1 MAGWVVLLASA
12 AYLGLLFLV
21 AHWADRR
28 KAAGR
33 SVIASGPVYALSLTV
48 YATSWTYY
56 GSVGR
61 AAATGVGF
69 LPIYLGPTLTVAF
82 WWFVLRRMI
91 RESKR
96 QRITS
101 IADYV
106 AARYGKSPGLGA
118 LVTVIAVVGIVPY
131 LALQLKAVS
140 STYEVLRAA
149 APPPAA
155 SGTVAAGAAATGAF
169 PDRTALSVALLLAA
183 FTIVFGTRHLDASE
197 RHEGM
202 VAAITV
208 EAFVKLVAFLTVG
221 FYVTFGM
228 FHGLGDLV
236 DRAAASPDLARLFTL
251 APTQSYGEWFWLITL
266 SMCAFVFLP
275 RQFQVAVVENV
286 DERHL
291 RTAAWMLPLYLL
303 AINFFVLPI
312 ALAGRLLLESAG
324 VSPDTF
330 VLALPLSSG
339 HQGLALLAF
348 LGGLSAA
355 TGMVIVE
362 TIALATM
369 VSNSLVIPALLR
381 FENRR
386 GRQLRSSSGE
396 MGGLVLQ
403 IRRFTIVAM
412 LLLAYGY
419 VVVAGDAPGLVSIG
433 LVSFAA
439 VAQFAPAVLGGMVWR
454 GGTRAGAY
462 TGLVAGFTVWTYTLL
477 LPSFTRSGWLPRG
490 WLDTGPAGIALLRPH
505 QLLGLRGLDEISHA
519 VFWSLLVNA
528 TGYVAVSLARRA
540 VPAGPALTPEG
551 LARSRAVTAG
561 PVNASI
567 DELHVLLERFLGSAG
582 ARRALL
588 DYLREREGATAW
600 AGDRAADA
608 ALVRHVE
615 TLLAGAVGTTSARVI
630 VAHLIDEEP
639 LGVGDVMDILDEAS
653 QVLASSRELER
664 RTSELAA
671 ATAELRAANRR
682 LQELDQL
689 KDEFVSTVSHE
700 LRTPLTSIRSFSEI
714 LVDNLDLPAAERERY
729 LRIVIEEAERLTR
742 LINEVLDLSKLI
754 SGAAPWRIEPLDAH
768 TVVHDT
774 VQAVSGLY
782 AAKGAELTTD
792 VPDAVPQVLGDRDR
806 LVQVLQNLLSN
817 AVRFAEP
824 AVGRVEVRV
833 TVHEGHVQVDVRD
846 NGPGVPAGD
855 REIIFEKFRQGT
867 TAVRRPGGTGLG
879 LPISREI
886 VERLGGRLWLAE
898 PDGSGATFSFT
909 IPTVDATAHEPVGA
923 QAEI

>member
-1 MAGWVVLLASA
+1 MAGWLVLLASA
-12 AYLGLLFLV
+12 GYLGLLFGV
-21 AHWADRR
+21 AYWADRR

-33 SVIASGPVYALSLTV
+33 SVIASGTAYALSLTV
-48 YATSWTYY
+48 YATSWTFY

-82 WWFVLRRMI
+82 WWFVLRRML

-96 QRITS
+96 GRITS

-106 AARYGKSPGLGA
+106 AARYGKSTGLGA
-118 LVTVIAVVGIVPY
+118 LVTVIAVIGSVPY

-140 STYEVLRAA
+140 TTYEVLRSAA
-149 APPPAA
+149 AGGGP
-155 SGTVAAGAAATGAF
+155 GGAGAGGAF
-169 PDRTALSVALLLAA
+169 PDRTALYVALLLAA
-183 FTIVFGTRHLDASE
+183 FTILFGTRHLDASE

-208 EAFVKLVAFLTVG
+208 EAFVKLVAFLVVG
-221 FYVTFGM
+221 LYVTFGM
-228 FHGLGDLV
+228 FGGLGDLV
-236 DRAAASPDLARLFTL
+236 DRAAADPELARLFTM
-251 APTQSYGEWFWLITL
+251 APTQGYGEWFWLIVL

-275 RQFQVAVVENV
+275 RQFQVTVVENV

-312 ALAGRLLLESAG
+312 ALAGRLLLGGSG

-339 HQGLALLAF
+339 HQGIALLTF

-355 TGMVIVE
+355 TGMIVVE

-381 FENRR
+381 FEHRR

-396 MGGLVLQ
+396 MGGLVLG
-403 IRRFTIVAM
+403 IRRSTIVAM

-419 VVVAGDAPGLVSIG
+419 VIVAGDAPGLVSIG

-462 TGLVAGFTVWTYTLL
+462 AGLLSGFAIWVYTLL
-477 LPSFTRSGWLPRG
+477 LPSFTLSGWLPRG
-490 WLDTGPAGIALLRPH
+490 WLETGPFGIALLRPH
-505 QLLGLRGLDEISHA
+505 ELLGLRGFDEISHA

-528 TGYVAVSLARRA
+528 LLYVAVSLGRRTA
-540 VPAGPALTPEG
+540 PTGPALTPEG
-551 LARSRAVTAG
+551 LARSRAATAG

-567 DELHVLLERFLGSAG
+567 DELQVLLERFLGSAD

-600 AGDRAADA
+600 AGDRTADT

-639 LGVGDVMDILDEAS
+639 LGVGDVMEILDEAS

-664 RTSELAA
+664 RTLELAA
-671 ATAELRAANRR
+671 ATAELRAANQR
-682 LQELDQL
+682 LTELDQL

-714 LVDNLDLPAAERERY
+714 LVDNLDLPAEDRERY
-729 LRIVIEEAERLTR
+729 LGIVIEEAERLTR
-742 LINEVLDLSKLI
+742 LINDVLDLSKLT
-754 SGAAPWRIEPLDAH
+754 SGGGEWHVEPLDVRA
-768 TVVHDT
+768 VVDT
-774 VQAVSGLY
+774 TAQAVSGLF
-782 AAKGAELTTD
+782 ATKGATLTTD
-792 VPDAVPQVLGDRDR
+792 VPDDVPRVLGDRDR

-817 AVRFAEP
+817 AAKFAAP
-824 AVGRVEVRV
+824 GAGQVRV
-833 TVHEGHVQVDVRD
+833 KVAVHGGTVQVDVSD
-846 NGPGVPAGD
+846 DGPGVPAQD
-855 REIIFEKFRQGT
+855 RDIIFEKFRQGT
-867 TAVRRPGGTGLG
+867 TPAHRPGGTGLG

-898 PDGSGATFSFT
+898 SDGAGATFSFT
-909 IPTVDATAHEPVGA
+909 MPTTEGSLPSSVPAR
-923 QAEI
+923 AEI